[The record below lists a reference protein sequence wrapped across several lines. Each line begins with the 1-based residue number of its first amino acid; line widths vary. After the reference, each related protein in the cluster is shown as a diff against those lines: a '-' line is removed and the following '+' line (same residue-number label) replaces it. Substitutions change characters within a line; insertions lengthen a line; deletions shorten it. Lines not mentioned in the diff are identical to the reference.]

1 MNKKL
6 WGGRFKKTQDP
17 EFEDFSCSMYFDYRL
32 AEYDALGSIA
42 HAKMLGKCGIIP
54 KKDSA
59 AIVRGLAAIL
69 KEIKAGKFIYDFT
82 AEDIHTNIQ
91 NALEKKIGKP
101 ALKLH
106 TARSRNDQVALDTRM
121 YCKDKTRDAYNLI
134 VDLQNALLNF
144 AKKNKDVIIPGL
156 THTQH
161 AQPVLLSTH
170 MGAYVEMLERDKMKL
185 HYAFHSADSMPLGA
199 CALAGT
205 SLKINRKYVARELGF
220 ERLCENTMDAVSDRD
235 FVIDTLEAVS
245 LISMHLSRLASDL
258 ILWAAPEFGFIEID
272 QKFCTG
278 SSIMPQ
284 KVNPDFL
291 ELTRGLTGRIYGNLF
306 SVLTMMKGLPM
317 AYNRDIQFDKQPLFD
332 SVEKISKTLS
342 IFAKMIV
349 GVTVNKANVERA
361 LLDESLYAT
370 DLAEYLVAKGIDS
383 RQAHSIVGKL
393 VACTLEKKKRISGL
407 TLAELKKFS
416 EKFGN
421 DAFKLL
427 EPKVSVESKKSI
439 KRD

>member
-1 MNKKL
+1 MKKKL
-6 WGGRFKKTQDP
+6 WGGRFKKSQDP
-17 EFEDFSCSMYFDYRL
+17 EFENFSSSIHFDYVL
-32 AEYDALGSIA
+32 AKYDTLGSIA

-54 KKDSA
+54 KKDA
-59 AIVRGLAAIL
+59 VTIVKGLNAIF
-69 KEIKAGKFIYDFT
+69 KEVQTGRFIYDFT

-121 YCKDKTRDAYNLI
+121 YCKDRALELYDLVI
-134 VDLQNALLNF
+134 GLQNTLLNF
-144 AKKNKDVIIPGL
+144 AKKNKGAIVPGL
-156 THTQH
+156 THMQH

-170 MGAYVEMLERDKMKL
+170 IVAYAEMLERDKMKL
-185 HYAFHSADSMPLGA
+185 HYAFHAADSMPLGA

-205 SLKINRKYVARELGF
+205 SLKIDRKYVAKELGF
-220 ERLCENTMDAVSDRD
+220 AKLCDNTMDAVSDRD
-235 FVIDTLEAVS
+235 FVIEMLEAVS

-258 ILWAAPEFGFIEID
+258 ILWATPEFGFIEID

-291 ELTRGLTGRIYGNLF
+291 ELVRGMTGRIYGNLIA
-306 SVLTMMKGLPM
+306 VLTMMKGLPLT
-317 AYNRDIQFDKQPLFD
+317 YNRDMQFDKQPLFD
-332 SVEKISKTLS
+332 SVGRISKALS
-342 IFAKMIV
+342 IFAKMMKGIS
-349 GVTVNKANVERA
+349 VNKANIERA

-370 DLAEYLVAKGIDS
+370 DLAEYLVAKGLDS

-393 VACTLEKKKRISGL
+393 VASTLEKKKRISGL

-416 EKFGN
+416 EKFEK
-421 DAFKLL
+421 DAFRLL
-427 EPKVSVESKKSI
+427 DPKVSVAR
-439 KRD
+439 KRK